1 MTSAQRDFLPGR
13 SARAAAQRA
22 VDLMVVLLVP
32 DPSASSVRAVLE
44 AHGETSVELAP
55 SDVASLRE
63 AALQLREVFA
73 ARDVAEAADVLNRL
87 LARYAHPPRL
97 TDHADGF
104 GWHLHVDADDDGP
117 WGAWLVTS
125 SALALAVLLA
135 DRQAPPGG
143 LCAAS
148 GCGKPFAHLGGGSPR
163 RYCSTRCATRERVA
177 AHRRDRSRM
186 S

>member
-22 VDLMVVLLVP
+22 VDLLEVLLGAPTV
-32 DPSASSVRAVLE
+32 SGIQAVLE
-44 AHGETSVELAP
+44 AHGENSVELGP

-63 AALQLREVFA
+63 AALELREVFA
-73 ARDVAEAADVLNRL
+73 ARDAAEAAGVLNRL

-97 TDHADGF
+97 TDHASGF

-135 DRQAPPGG
+135 DRQGPPGG

-163 RYCSTRCATRERVA
+163 RYCSSRCATRERVA
-177 AHRRDRSRM
+177 AHRRGRS
-186 S
+186 

>member
-22 VDLMVVLLVP
+22 VELLEVLLAPEPLVA
-32 DPSASSVRAVLE
+32 DIQAVLE
-44 AHGETSVELAP
+44 AHGET
-55 SDVASLRE
+55 DVLLRPADVTSLQE
-63 AALQLREVFA
+63 AASELCEVFA
-73 ARDVAEAADVLNRL
+73 ARDAAKAAEVLNRL

-97 TDHADGF
+97 TDHGSGF
-104 GWHLHVDADDDGP
+104 GWHLHVDAADDGP

-135 DRQAPPGG
+135 DRQAAPGG

-177 AHRRDRSRM
+177 AHRRKLS
-186 S
+186 

>member
-1 MTSAQRDFLPGR
+1 MISSQRDFLPGR
-13 SARAAAQRA
+13 AARAAAQRA
-22 VDLMVVLLVP
+22 VDLLDVLLMAEP
-32 DPSASSVRAVLE
+32 DADRVRAVLE
-44 AHGETSVELAP
+44 AHGETGVELGHG
-55 SDVASLRE
+55 DVESLRG
-63 AALQLREVFA
+63 AALELREVFA
-73 ARDVAEAADVLNRL
+73 ARDAAEAAEVLNRL
-87 LARYAHPPRL
+87 LAKYAHPPRL

-117 WGAWLVTS
+117 WGPWLVTS
-125 SALALAVLLA
+125 SALAFAVLLA

-177 AHRRDRSRM
+177 AHRRTKSP
-186 S
+186 

>member
-1 MTSAQRDFLPGR
+1 MTSAKRDFLPGR

-22 VDLMVVLLVP
+22 VDLLEVLLGEPSVP
-32 DPSASSVRAVLE
+32 DVQIVLE
-44 AHGETSVELAP
+44 AHGETDVRLTS

-63 AALQLREVFA
+63 AALELREVFA
-73 ARDVAEAADVLNRL
+73 ARDTAEAAEVLNRL

-97 TDHADGF
+97 TDHDAGF

-135 DRQAPPGG
+135 DRQAAPGG

-177 AHRRDRSRM
+177 AHRRK
-186 S
+186 

>member
-22 VDLMVVLLVP
+22 VDLLEVLSAPEP
-32 DPSASSVRAVLE
+32 DVERVRAVLE
-44 AHGETSVELAP
+44 AHGETGVDLTSGDVQALRAAAQELH
-55 SDVASLRE
+55 
-63 AALQLREVFA
+63 EVFA
-73 ARDVAEAADVLNRL
+73 ARDVGEAADVLNRL
-87 LARYAHPPRL
+87 LAKYAHPPWL

-104 GWHLHVDADDDGP
+104 GWHLHVDAADDGP
-117 WGAWLVTS
+117 WCAWLVTS
-125 SALALAVLLA
+125 SALGLAVLLA

-148 GCGKPFAHLGGGSPR
+148 GCGKPFAHWGGGSPR

-177 AHRRDRSRM
+177 AHRRKPS
-186 S
+186 

>member
-1 MTSAQRDFLPGR
+1 MASTQRDFLPGR

-22 VDLMVVLLVP
+22 VDLLEVLLGAPTV
-32 DPSASSVRAVLE
+32 SGVQAVLE
-44 AHGETSVELAP
+44 AHGETSVELGP
-55 SDVASLRE
+55 SDMASLRE
-63 AALQLREVFA
+63 AALELREVFA
-73 ARDVAEAADVLNRL
+73 ARDAAEAAGTLNRL

-97 TDHADGF
+97 TDHDSGF

-135 DRQAPPGG
+135 DRQAAPGG

-177 AHRRDRSRM
+177 AHRRSRS
-186 S
+186 

>member
-22 VDLMVVLLVP
+22 VDLLEVLLGTPTV
-32 DPSASSVRAVLE
+32 AGVQAVLE
-44 AHGETSVELAP
+44 AHGETSVELGS

-63 AALQLREVFA
+63 AALELREVFA
-73 ARDVAEAADVLNRL
+73 ARDMAEAAGTLNRL

-163 RYCSTRCATRERVA
+163 RYCSSRCATRERVA
-177 AHRRDRSRM
+177 AHRRQRS
-186 S
+186 